1 MLSVASLRRLAAVI
15 ASGLALAC
23 ATGPVMAQPEES
35 PNGMTCVQQRLM
47 AGRAYEVVA
56 EVFLYDDIPEVQIGR
71 AASILELAA
80 QACAAEHQWNGSRQA
95 SASDIGLYRATIAF
109 LAEKMVAGGATAETK
124 DAFLEVVAGMQP
136 DDFAA
141 FNELD
146 WRSDLAF
153 TRRLTAMALDAG
165 VPDTDEM
172 IDLALDILELGARA
186 AQSVHLFRLDLAES
200 A

>member
-1 MLSVASLRRLAAVI
+1 
-15 ASGLALAC
+15 
-23 ATGPVMAQPEES
+23 MAQADES

-109 LAEKMVAGGATAETK
+109 LADKMVAGGLGAETK
-124 DAFLEVVAGMQP
+124 DAFLKVVAGMQP
-136 DDFAA
+136 DDFTA

-172 IDLALDILELGARA
+172 IDMALDILELGARA
-186 AQSVHLFRLDLAES
+186 AQSVRLFRLDLAEG

>member
-1 MLSVASLRRLAAVI
+1 MAHHIISGLISGMAAAAIAVLAAP
-15 ASGLALAC
+15 AA
-23 ATGPVMAQPEES
+23 AQTDVN
-35 PNGMTCVQQRLM
+35 PNGMTCVQERLM

-56 EVFLYDDIPEVQIGR
+56 EVFLYDHVPEVQIGR
-71 AASILELAA
+71 AASILQLAE
-80 QACAAEHQWNGSRQA
+80 QACADQHQWSGSRRA

-109 LAEKMVAGGATAETK
+109 LADKMVADGVTVEAK
-124 DAFLEVVAGMQP
+124 DAFLNIVAGMQP
-136 DDFAA
+136 DDFRA

-165 VPDTDEM
+165 VPDEDDM
-172 IDLALDILELGARA
+172 INTALDMLELGARA

>member
-1 MLSVASLRRLAAVI
+1 MARRI
-15 ASGLALAC
+15 MSGLVAIAVLGAP
-23 ATGPVMAQPEES
+23 AVAQTEAN
-35 PNGMTCVQQRLM
+35 PNGMTCVQERLM

-56 EVFLYDDIPEVQIGR
+56 EVFLYDHVPEVQIGR

-80 QACAAEHQWNGSRQA
+80 QGCADQHQWNGSRRA

-109 LAEKMVAGGATAETK
+109 LADKIVADGTTVEAK
-124 DAFLEVVAGMQP
+124 DAFLNVVAGMQP
-136 DDFAA
+136 DDFTA

-165 VPDTDEM
+165 VPDEDDM
-172 IDLALDILELGARA
+172 INTALDILELGARA

>member
-1 MLSVASLRRLAAVI
+1 MLSVVALRRVSAVI

-56 EVFLYDDIPEVQIGR
+56 EVFLLD
-71 AASILELAA
+71 LAA

-109 LAEKMVAGGATAETK
+109 LADKMAAGGVTAETK
-124 DAFLEVVAGMQP
+124 DAFLKVVAGMQP
-136 DDFAA
+136 NDFTA

-186 AQSVHLFRLDLAES
+186 AQSVHLFRLDLAEG